1 MTEGSIFLG
10 SESSK
15 IAITEDKIL
24 FDEIET
30 KNALTYATFYK
41 VSDGNLQVKVH
52 QGKVAF

>member
-1 MTEGSIFLG
+1 MEGSIFLG

-15 IAITEDKIL
+15 ITISEEKIL

-30 KNALTYATFYK
+30 KNAITYATYYK

-52 QGKVAF
+52 KGKIGI

>member
-41 VSDGNLQVKVH
+41 VSDGNLQFKVH

>member
-1 MTEGSIFLG
+1 MMEGSIFLG
-10 SESSK
+10 SQSSK

-30 KNALTYATFYK
+30 KNVLTYATFYK

-52 QGKVAF
+52 KGKIAY